1 MWIAEPGYC
10 LEIDLR
16 ALFSFQ
22 PLGDEMAS
30 KKLGYKVTVVGAGHN
45 FERDVEETLAAQII
59 SLVMTGGVSVG
70 SGGMSGGIGAN
81 TPKAPKSN
89 GGSHEALHVTQV
101 RGSLAGHIKL
111 KKGDKNQNNRF
122 LATAEWLS
130 SRSEDPLTAKA
141 VAQALSDHNQKRLAN
156 SPDCLNQN
164 VRKGYCEKRKDG
176 SFFITPEGLEAL
188 QGTPAE

>member
-10 LEIDLR
+10 PKTDLR

-22 PLGDEMAS
+22 PLDDAMAS
-30 KKLGYKVTVVGAGHN
+30 KKQGYRVTVVGAGHN

-59 SLVMTGGVSVG
+59 SLVITGGISVG
-70 SGGMSGGIGAN
+70 SGSMSGGIGA
-81 TPKAPKSN
+81 PKSD
-89 GGSHEALHVTQV
+89 GGSHEAPHVTQV
-101 RGSLAGHIKL
+101 RGSLASHIKA

-130 SRSEDPLTAKA
+130 GRSKDPLTAKA
-141 VAQALSDHNQKRLAN
+141 IAQALSDHNQKRLAN
-156 SPDCLNQN
+156 PAHCLNQN
-164 VRKGYCEKRKDG
+164 VRKGYCEKRKGG